1 MNKMGA
7 EEKKAE
13 NAEEEEAEEEEEEE
27 AEEEE
32 EEEEEEAEEE
42 EAGPNGREDKNCWNG
57 ASGFL
62 GKLQLAGREIPWF

>member
-13 NAEEEEAEEEEEEE
+13 NAEEEEEE

>member
-13 NAEEEEAEEEEEEE
+13 NAEEEEEKE
-27 AEEEE
+27 AED
-32 EEEEEEAEEE
+32 
-42 EAGPNGREDKNCWNG
+42 EAGTNGREDKNCWNG